1 MSCYEDV
8 PKIKDVVTMSNGFF
22 SHLDYTFLFD
32 VDAMQLDVMFYAN
45 YGERNIA
52 PLITLYTPIIDPY
65 PLSSSILE
73 DIGELIVMYYKKKWD
88 RLAAVYNIEYDPIH
102 NYLDE
107 WEDEEDGTLDTTF
120 GGTLTTVDTL
130 DTNVAHYSLRTDDL
144 TEREDRHYTSGN
156 DREYRND
163 KTRTDYSSGESH
175 VIDTADPLTTVTAY
189 GKVDTRQDMLKKEN
203 KGEENTVNS
212 GSDTNAV
219 WGFNSDAN
227 PVNSD
232 RTTVG
237 TTQRHVL
244 GNPSTGQN
252 YLTED
257 NTGTQTHT
265 LSGSDTVTNRGTHSD
280 NKNGYD
286 EVTHSGHVIDDA
298 DESGYGTIAN
308 TGTQTNAGNDATTGS
323 NTRVAT
329 DARTRGESTDRN
341 RSGRHFGNIGNLTS
355 QKMINEEIELWK
367 WSYVNTILEDVKD
380 FLTLPVYL

>member
-1 MSCYEDV
+1 MSYCENI
-8 PKIKDVVTMSNGFF
+8 PKVRDVVTMNNGFF

-32 VDAMQLDVMFYAN
+32 VDALQLDVLFYAN
-45 YGERNIA
+45 YGEKNVA
-52 PLITLYTPIIDPY
+52 PLIKCYTPVIDPY
-65 PLSSSILE
+65 PLSDNILD

-107 WEDEEDGTLDTTF
+107 WEDEEDGTVDTTF

-130 DTNVAHYSLRTDDL
+130 GTLVSHSSTRTDNL
-144 TEREDRHYTSGN
+144 QEREDRHYTNGN

-175 VIDTADPLTTVTAY
+175 VIDSADPLVTVTDY
-189 GKVDTRQDMLKKEN
+189 GKVDTRVDLLKKEN

-219 WGFNSDAN
+219 WGFNSAAN

-232 RTTVG
+232 RMTAG

-257 NTGTQTHT
+257 NTGSQTHT
-265 LSGSDTVTNRGTHSD
+265 LSGRDTITRTGTNSD
-280 NKNGYD
+280 NKTGYD
-286 EVTHSGHVIDDA
+286 EVTHTGHVIDDGS
-298 DESGYGTIAN
+298 ESGYGTIAN
-308 TGTQTNAGNDATTGS
+308 TGTQSTASSDRATGS

-329 DARTRGESTDRN
+329 DARTRGESTDRD

-367 WSYVNTILEDVKD
+367 WSYVHTILEDVKD